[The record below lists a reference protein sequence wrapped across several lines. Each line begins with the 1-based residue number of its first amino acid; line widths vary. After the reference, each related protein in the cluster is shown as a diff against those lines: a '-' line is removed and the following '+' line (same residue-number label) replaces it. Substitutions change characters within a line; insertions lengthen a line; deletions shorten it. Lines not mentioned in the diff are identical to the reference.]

1 MSKAVVEIV
10 FLAICFLAI
19 ALESV
24 MIYLGVYDYTVF
36 YLLGLTLISLFV
48 YIIAKLIKKQ
58 T

>member
-1 MSKAVVEIV
+1 MSRAVVEIV
-10 FLAICFLAI
+10 FLVICFLAI
-19 ALESV
+19 ALASV

-36 YLLGLTLISLFV
+36 YLLGLTLISLFI